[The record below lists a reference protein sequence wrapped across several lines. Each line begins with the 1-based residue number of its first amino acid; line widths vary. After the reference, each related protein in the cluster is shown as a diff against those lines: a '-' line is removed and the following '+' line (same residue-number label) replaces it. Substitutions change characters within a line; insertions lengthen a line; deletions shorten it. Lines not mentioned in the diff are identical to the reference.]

1 MPSTPHRSALFVL
14 NPAAGTHDPDDTESA
29 VVDRLRDGDVE
40 VEVRRTQAEGDARRW
55 AQEAADGGE
64 IDLVVVAG
72 GDGTVREVVSGV
84 VAGEGDVAIAIV
96 PLGTADLLARA
107 LGIPVGD
114 PGAAADVAVEGGSRS
129 IDVIDV
135 VGRDDHAV
143 VMVDAGFDA
152 QLVRDA
158 DRGSKDNLGPFAYV
172 AAGIQNLFYLQQV
185 ELELELD
192 GEVQRIDGH
201 TVLCLN
207 IGRIGDTFVVDQGIE
222 PDDGSLHIGVVTDPG
237 ATDAVLTALT
247 MAAGDS
253 EQHANVVWSICRRAR
268 ITATPP
274 LEVQVDG
281 DPAGETPFE
290 LELLPGAVTVL
301 VPTGEERPEAA
312 SSG

>member
-1 MPSTPHRSALFVL
+1 VPSNRRSALFVL
-14 NPAAGTHDPDDTESA
+14 NPVAGTHDADDTESA
-29 VVDRLRDGDVE
+29 VVDRLRDNGVE
-40 VEVRRTQAEGDARRW
+40 VEVRRTQGEGDARRW

-64 IDLVVVAG
+64 VDLVIVAG

-84 VAGEGDVAIAIV
+84 VTGGGGVAIAIV

-107 LGIPVGD
+107 LGVPLGD
-114 PGAAADVAVEGGSRS
+114 PGAAAGVAVDGGSRN

-135 VGRDDHAV
+135 VGKGEHAV

-152 QLVRDA
+152 QLVRDS
-158 DRGSKDNLGPFAYV
+158 DRGSKDDLGPFAYV
-172 AAGIQNLFYLQQV
+172 AAGIENLFDLQQV

-192 GEVQRIDGH
+192 GEVQRMDGH

-207 IGRIGDTFVVDQGIE
+207 IGRIGDTFVVDQDIG
-222 PDDGSLHIGVVTDPG
+222 PDDGALHVGVVTDPG

-247 MAAGDS
+247 MAADDS
-253 EQHANVVWSICRRAR
+253 EQHANVVWSTCRRAR

-301 VPTGEERPEAA
+301 VPPDRDQ
-312 SSG
+312 